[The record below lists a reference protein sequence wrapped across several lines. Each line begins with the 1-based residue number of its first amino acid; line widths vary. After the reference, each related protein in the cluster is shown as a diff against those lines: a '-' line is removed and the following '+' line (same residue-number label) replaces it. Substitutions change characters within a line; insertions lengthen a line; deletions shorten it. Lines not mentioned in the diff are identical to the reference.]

1 MKIIFWI
8 FTLIVVI
15 FTIDFVMTNNQAV
28 TFGSWLL
35 PWRAELPVGLAV
47 LGAFALG
54 LVIGGL
60 LTWSTGGRAR
70 RRARLAERRVE
81 SLERELSGLVR
92 RAESAE
98 REAIT
103 TALPQPGNAADR
115 TAATKESV
123 APRAAQQ

>member
-1 MKIIFWI
+1 
-8 FTLIVVI
+8 
-15 FTIDFVMTNNQAV
+15 V

-47 LGAFALG
+47 LCAFALG

-60 LTWSTGGRAR
+60 LSWSTGGRAR

-103 TALPQPGNAADR
+103 TALPQPGNGADR
-115 TAATKESV
+115 SPAAKESA
-123 APRAAQQ
+123 APGAARQ

>member
-1 MKIIFWI
+1 MKIVFWI
-8 FTLIVVI
+8 FSLIVVI
-15 FTIDFVMTNNQAV
+15 FTIDFVMTNNQPV

-35 PWRAELPVGLAV
+35 PWRAALPVGLAV

-103 TALPQPGNAADR
+103 TALPQPGNGVDRPAAAGES
-115 TAATKESV
+115 AA
-123 APRAAQQ
+123 R